1 MWVEEEEWAYPIVY
15 RPVSVDD
22 EEVCEASSWKK
33 EKKRSGERR
42 KRSSLNSKL
51 RIYVFAKHMV
61 ISYDCLLASSYRQR
75 FIVDSNQRR
84 WFKHCNTAVVL

>member
-33 EKKRSGERR
+33 EKKGPGSGG
-42 KRSSLNSKL
+42 SGPHSTVNCAFMFSLNK
-51 RIYVFAKHMV
+51 
-61 ISYDCLLASSYRQR
+61 
-75 FIVDSNQRR
+75 
-84 WFKHCNTAVVL
+84 W